1 LREVRRACSIGVMRK
16 RFAAWFGSLPGNLR
30 GAILMAASALLFAVE
45 ALFIRWMSDRG
56 IPTPVQVLARS
67 VGQLAWVAPVVAMG
81 GLAVF
86 RTRRAALHVVR
97 GLSSVA
103 TWGLYYLS
111 FSYLSLAAATVLSFT
126 NVMFTTMLARPVLGE
141 RVDAARW
148 VGTLAGLAGV
158 AVMLRPGTDLPLVG
172 ALVALGAALTWC
184 GITLTS
190 RMLSQTEDT
199 RTVVAWVGMVTSLC
213 ALPFAVAAWQPLG
226 LVDAVILAGFA
237 LFTPGIIW
245 LLTEALKAGEA
256 SAVAPFQYLRLV
268 VIAGFGWAVW
278 GEVPDAWTW
287 LGTVIILAGAVV
299 VTVAEARRP
308 PRTHA

>member
-1 LREVRRACSIGVMRK
+1 MSMRAAG
-16 RFAAWFGSLPGNLR
+16 RFSSLPGNLR
-30 GAILMAASALLFAVE
+30 GAVLMAASAMLFAVE
-45 ALFIRWMSDRG
+45 ALMIRWMGDRG

-67 VGQLAWVAPVVAMG
+67 AGQLVWMAPVVAAG

-86 RTRRAALHVVR
+86 RTQRLPLHLLR

-103 TWGLYYLS
+103 TWALYYLS
-111 FSYLSLAAATVLSFT
+111 FTHLSLAAATVLSFT
-126 NVMFTTMLARPVLGE
+126 NVMWTTLLARPVLGE
-141 RVDAARW
+141 RVGAARW

-158 AVMLRPGTDLPLVG
+158 AVMLRPGTDLSP
-172 ALVALGAALTWC
+172 LGATIALAAAFTWC

-190 RMLSQTEDT
+190 RMLSRTEAT
-199 RTVVAWVGMVTSLC
+199 PTVVAWVGVVTTTCS
-213 ALPFAVAAWQPLG
+213 LPFAVAAWQPLG
-226 LVDAVILAGFA
+226 LADAAILVGFA

-268 VIAGFGWAVW
+268 VIAAFGWAVW
-278 GEVPDAWTW
+278 GEVPDGWTW
-287 LGTVIILAGAVV
+287 LGTAIILAGAVV

-308 PRTHA
+308 RSAP